1 MKTII
6 WATYKSALHF
16 LANLVNTQV
25 SYGIFN
31 RQAVNEVAQNEFGKD
46 ADFIYSSHVSPV
58 NINVFYGG
66 KYYFRRIV
74 VAPSFNML
82 TVDLI

>member
-58 NINVFYGG
+58 NINVFYGVSIILG
-66 KYYFRRIV
+66 E
-74 VAPSFNML
+74 
-82 TVDLI
+82 